1 MELAKRLATIVLLA
15 SLSLVAGAQGTVVTG
30 IIRDDRAVPIVGAT
44 VCQVNTSNCTAADMN
59 GIFHLLLEQGKEMN
73 LQVECLGFNPVEVV
87 IDESTAYPLKIT
99 LTPAYVPDALF
110 PDDSYSDLSNGVIM
124 RSSLIMD
131 VIFTDFAQFTP
142 SLGSHNTDLM
152 KSFAV
157 IGPELGASFSRVYL
171 GLGIGMGYNYKDDT
185 DTLTVDLKN
194 SSYKLNFGFDLVSS
208 QRIRLT
214 PLISLRWLRYRLMNY
229 PGDRKITLTRYLEE
243 RDIELRFN
251 QTVAVAGLNME
262 YIMYSGLRG
271 SSDYWSFGVAGGYAM
286 KLNRTPWVYSRG
298 NRVMTDNMI
307 GLDPLTFSITIS
319 HYSFFR

>member
-271 SSDYWSFGVAGGYAM
+271 SSDYWSFGVAGGYAT

>member
-1 MELAKRLATIVLLA
+1 MEIRKRTQILLLLA
-15 SLSLVAGAQGTVVTG
+15 AVSVNAVAQGTVVTG
-30 IIRDDRAVPIVGAT
+30 IIQDDRDVPIVGAT
-44 VCQVNTSNCTAADMN
+44 ICQVNTSNCTAADMN

-73 LQVECLGFNPVEVV
+73 LQVECLGFNPVEIV

-99 LTPAYVPDALF
+99 LSPVYIPDNIFL
-110 PDDSYSDLSNGVIM
+110 DNSHNEYGNGIIM
-124 RSSLIMD
+124 RSSLTMD
-131 VIFTDFAQFTP
+131 AIFTDFAQFTP

-157 IGPELGASFSRVYL
+157 IGPELGVSFSRVYF

-185 DTLTVDLKN
+185 DTLIVDLKN
-194 SSYKLNFGFDLVSS
+194 TSYKLNIGYDLVSS
-208 QRIRLT
+208 ARIRLT

-229 PGDRKITLTRYLEE
+229 PGDRKITLTSYLEE

-262 YIMYSGLRG
+262 YIMYSGPRG
-271 SSDYWSFGVAGGYAM
+271 NSDYWSLGVAGGYAM

-307 GLDPLTFSITIS
+307 GLNPLTFSIAISYYTIV
-319 HYSFFR
+319 R